1 MAPFMHFDGHCA
13 LLIARKTLTVKL
25 YSWLSSMGGEMTKGD
40 EELGHI
46 EKVTGEER
54 TPSTSRKRGEVMN
67 SW

>member
-1 MAPFMHFDGHCA
+1 
-13 LLIARKTLTVKL
+13 
-25 YSWLSSMGGEMTKGD
+25 MTKGD